1 MSTIT
6 ETKITTEKITTDDL
20 SNDTIVEK
28 TETTEKVENPSKSGL
43 RTKVFSLLLLALL
56 IVPAILISPV
66 RDNSAVLGVSEN
78 LEMQPQIGGQIINN
92 PAPNSQ
98 KPKSAENF
106 DLNNLFATDSAKAK
120 TAKIGEIGSGA
131 QEIRNV
137 DKDEAK
143 SITGKVIWD
152 ENART
157 GIATDK
163 FPLGSSIKVNY
174 NKKDVFLVVGDTRVL
189 ASDTVLVVNR
199 EAFVKL
205 GGNPDKENKIT
216 VTVSLDN

>member
-6 ETKITTEKITTDDL
+6 ETKTTVEKITTDDSKKDL
-20 SNDTIVEK
+20 I
-28 TETTEKVENPSKSGL
+28 ETTEKVENPPKSGL

-78 LEMQPQIGGQIINN
+78 LEMQPQIGGQIVNN
-92 PAPNSQ
+92 SNQEAL
-98 KPKSAENF
+98 KPKPAENF
-106 DLNNLFATDSAKAK
+106 DLNNLFTPESKAK